1 MTENEGKLLLRQ
13 ACERSSICV
22 GYMKSEKEPAIADTT
37 IGSGSTEGS
46 STARA

>member
-22 GYMKSEKEPAIADTT
+22 GYTKSEKEPAIADTT
-37 IGSGSTEGS
+37 IGSGSIES
-46 STARA
+46 SSVAKA